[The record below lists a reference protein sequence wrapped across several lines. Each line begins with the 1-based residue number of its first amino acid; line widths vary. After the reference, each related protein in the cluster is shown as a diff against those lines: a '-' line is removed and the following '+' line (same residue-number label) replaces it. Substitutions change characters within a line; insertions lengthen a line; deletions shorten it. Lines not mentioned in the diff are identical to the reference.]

1 MSAGGGSEPNLTPF
15 IDLFSVLVCFLLMTA
30 AWINL
35 EVLPTNV
42 EKATAGDAADQV
54 VPPPPDEKKVMLVV
68 ELGATGVTLRED
80 NRQLVV
86 PYAGSGLNTEGLK
99 SILSKWKTRHPLKTD
114 VILNSEAQ
122 VQYGKLIG
130 MYDLLVASDFPDV
143 GISPQ

>member
-1 MSAGGGSEPNLTPF
+1 MSAGGSSEPNLTPF

-30 AWINL
+30 AWIQL

-42 EKATAGDAADQV
+42 EKTTAGEASE
-54 VPPPPDEKKVMLVV
+54 PLTPLPDEKKVMLVIEMGV
-68 ELGATGVTLRED
+68 SAVTLRED
-80 NRQLVV
+80 NQQVVV
-86 PYAGSGLNTEGLK
+86 PYAGSSLNAESLK
-99 SILSKWKTRHPLKTD
+99 AILEKWKTRHPAKKD

-143 GISPQ
+143 GINPQ

>member
-1 MSAGGGSEPNLTPF
+1 
-15 IDLFSVLVCFLLMTA
+15 MTA